1 MFETWRRP
9 YRRFTSVVGS
19 RIKAIYSPEF
29 DKKGVMTL
37 KVSGQE
43 NLYEFIQSHKDSV
56 DIHKILE
63 RFERGDVSALQK
75 AQGMYG
81 DFSEFPKTYAEL
93 LNIVIEGEQTF
104 NSLPLEVREKF
115 GHSFHRWLATM
126 GSAEWL
132 SAMGLEVPAPP
143 VENPVESVPP
153 APEPSPTPAPEGV
166 NKTEGT

>member
-1 MFETWRRP
+1 MFETWRRSP
-9 YRRFTSVVGS
+9 KRFFSEVGS
-19 RIKAIYSPEF
+19 RIKDIYSPEF

-75 AQGMYG
+75 FQGMYG

-93 LNIVIEGEQTF
+93 LNTVIEGEQTF

-115 GHSFHRWLATM
+115 GHSFHRWLATS

-132 SAMGLEVPAPP
+132 SAMGLEEPTPTP
-143 VENPVESVPP
+143 NEPVESVTVH
-153 APEPSPTPAPEGV
+153 SDSGSD
-166 NKTEGT
+166 NKE

>member
-1 MFETWRRP
+1 MFETWRRTP
-9 YRRFTSVVGS
+9 KRFTSDVGS
-19 RIKAIYSPEF
+19 RVKDIYSPEF

-63 RFERGDVSALQK
+63 RFERGDVAALQK
-75 AQGMYG
+75 VQGMFG

-93 LNIVIEGEQTF
+93 LNTVIEGEQTF
-104 NSLPLEVREKF
+104 NSLPLDVREKF
-115 GHSFHRWLATM
+115 GHSFHRWLATS

-132 SAMGLEVPAPP
+132 SAMGMEVPTPSPEKA
-143 VENPVESVPP
+143 VESLP
-153 APEPSPTPAPEGV
+153 AASEANPTPAGV
-166 NKTEGT
+166 NNTERA

>member
-9 YRRFTSVVGS
+9 HKRFNTEVGS
-19 RIKAIYSPEF
+19 GVKDIYSPEF

-56 DIHKILE
+56 DIHKILD
-63 RFERGDVSALQK
+63 RFERGDVTALQK
-75 AQGMYG
+75 IQGMYG

-93 LNIVIEGEQTF
+93 LNTVIEGEQTF

-115 GHSFHRWLATM
+115 GHSFHRWLATS

-132 SAMGLEVPAPP
+132 SAMGMEVPTPP
-143 VENPVESVPP
+143 AKNPVERAP
-153 APEPSPTPAPEGV
+153 AASEAIPTPAGV
-166 NKTEGT
+166 NNTEGD